1 MERALLS
8 LFGREHRA
16 EVYRRLATA
25 AGLQLSPRA
34 CWLMYRIA
42 DFAPLSVPDLA
53 QLLGIGTAEL
63 HERKTELQA
72 DGYVTIA
79 VAPDGAEEDMVLTP
93 ACREA
98 ADRLEA
104 AREAGI
110 GRLMEGWQPDQNP
123 ELRLLIGK
131 ITRNLVATDRPPD
144 REPPRRRHPRQPV
157 TARPAGGRRTP
168 GRPRPGS
175 ADRGVRHDA
184 AAQGVDRP
192 ACGPP
197 GAAPGPRRRPPGRAG
212 RSAA

>member
-16 EVYRRLATA
+16 EVYRRLATD

-79 VAPDGAEEDMVLTP
+79 VAPDGRRRTWCSPRP
-93 ACREA
+93 AARRPTASRRRGKRGSA
-98 ADRLEA
+98 ADGGLA
-104 AREAGI
+104 AR
-110 GRLMEGWQPDQNP
+110 P
-123 ELRLLIGK
+123 EPGAARLIGK

-144 REPPRRRHPRQPV
+144 RSPPP
-157 TARPAGGRRTP
+157 PAPPPPASNR
-168 GRPRPGS
+168 S
-175 ADRGVRHDA
+175 A
-184 AAQGVDRP
+184 
-192 ACGPP
+192 
-197 GAAPGPRRRPPGRAG
+197 RRRPPDPPGGRG
-212 RSAA
+212 PVQPTEE